1 MFALDQL
8 NRVGCPFIAPQ
19 ANGDGLESVN
29 RNDDG
34 VLEAARAIRPYLSDL
49 LGPAKAVAI
58 DRQIADALTVGS
70 AGTTA
75 ADQVRMILERDGDT
89 TWFLQRVLDDK
100 PLYRPPYYQ
109 PVITRGITAPAGD
122 PGFVAADRYACPQ
135 GDYVWYRP
143 DVGTS
148 VPQCPD
154 HDILLVRA

>member
-1 MFALDQL
+1 MPLQSSTGAGK
-8 NRVGCPFIAPQ
+8 R
-19 ANGDGLESVN
+19 LEMMN

-75 ADQVRMILERDGDT
+75 AEQVRMILERDGDT
-89 TWFLQRVLDDK
+89 AWFLQRVLDDK
-100 PLYRPPYYQ
+100 PFYRPPYYQ

-143 DVGTS
+143 DLGTC
-148 VPQCPD
+148 VPRCPD